1 MAGRIPSEFIDALLA
16 RTDIVSLIN
25 SRVPLRKA
33 GKDYQACCPFHDEKT
48 PSFTVSADKQFYH
61 CFGCGAHGSAIGFL
75 MEYERRDFREAVEDL
90 AQQAGMELPAAGE
103 AVLAGPDPRP
113 LYDLLDR
120 AAALY
125 RRQLRQHPQAPRAV
139 EYLKGRGLT
148 GEVAAAFGLGFAPP
162 GWDFLLGTLGVGAQD
177 RERLL
182 RCGLVIEQDGRRYDR
197 FRDRIMFPIR
207 DRRGRVIGFGGRVL
221 GDEKPKYLNSP
232 ETPVFHKGREL
243 YGLYE
248 AQKANYRPERLLVV
262 EGYLDVIALAQFGIT
277 YAVATL
283 GTATSAEHL
292 RLLLRAAP
300 ELVFCFDG
308 DRAGRDAAWKALE
321 TALPLATGRQQI
333 GFLFLPEG
341 DDPDTLIR
349 RQGRAEFEQHLD
361 TAMPLSDVLF
371 DRLAAQVDMSSL
383 DGRARLATLAKPL
396 LEKVPAGVYRD
407 MLGARLAELVGIARN
422 RLDTD
427 AGVGRKR
434 TGPPELRRRPP
445 REWLVVALVLQHPR
459 LAARIAE
466 LDDDWKTLDKPGL
479 RLLSELLERIAADP
493 GITTAQLVH
502 HAEDSLDEHYRP
514 YLSRLTDLALLADI
528 PEAGREADLLGAVK
542 ALNKEATDAKFER
555 LCNRASLSE
564 LDDETKQSLRGY
576 RSDARPDGL

>member
-1 MAGRIPSEFIDALLA
+1 MAGRIPPEFIDALLA
-16 RTDIVSLIN
+16 RTDIVHLIN

-33 GKDYQACCPFHDEKT
+33 GKEYQACCPFHDEKT
-48 PSFTVSADKQFYH
+48 PSFTVSPEKQFYH

-75 MEYERRDFREAVEDL
+75 MEYERQEFHEAVEEL
-90 AQQAGMELPAAGE
+90 AQQAGMEIPAAGE
-103 AVLAGPDPRP
+103 MVRAGPDPRP
-113 LYDLLDR
+113 LYDLLDQ
-120 AAALY
+120 AARLY
-125 RRQLRQHPQAPRAV
+125 RCQLRRHPAAPRAV
-139 EYLKGRGLT
+139 DYLKGRGLT
-148 GEVAAAFGLGFAPP
+148 GEIAAAFGLGFAPP
-162 GWDFLLGTLGVGAQD
+162 GWDFLLGTLGDSTQV

-182 RCGLVIEQDGRRYDR
+182 QGGLVIEQDGKRYDR

-248 AQKANYRPERLLVV
+248 AQQANRRLERLLVV

-292 RLLLRAAP
+292 QLLLRAAP

-308 DRAGRDAAWKALE
+308 DRAGRAAAWKALE

-349 RQGRAEFEQHLD
+349 RQGRAEFEQHLG
-361 TAMPLSDVLF
+361 TALPLSDFLF
-371 DRLAAQVDMSSL
+371 DRLTDQVDMSSL

-396 LEKVPAGVYRD
+396 LDKVPAGVFRD
-407 MLGARLAELVGIARN
+407 MLGTRLAELVGVARN
-422 RLDTD
+422 RLDTG
-427 AGVGRKR
+427 AGAGRR
-434 TGPPELRRRPP
+434 RAGPPELHRRLS
-445 REWLVVALVLQHPR
+445 REWLAVALVLQHPR
-459 LAARIAE
+459 LAARLPE
-466 LDDDWKTLDKPGL
+466 PDDWKTLDKPGL
-479 RLLSELLERIAADP
+479 RLLSRLLERIAADP
-493 GITTAQLVH
+493 EITTGQLVH
-502 HAEDSLDEHYRP
+502 YLDDSLDEDDRR
-514 YLSRLTDLALLADI
+514 YLNRLTDPALLAGI
-528 PEAGREADLLGAVK
+528 PEDGREADLLGAVA
-542 ALNKEATDAKFER
+542 ALNAEARDAESER
-555 LCNRASLSE
+555 LCRRTSLSD
-564 LDDETKQSLRGY
+564 LDDEEKQRLREY
-576 RSDARPDGL
+576 LSAARRDGA

>member
-1 MAGRIPSEFIDALLA
+1 MAGRIPPEFIDALLA
-16 RTDIVSLIN
+16 RTDIVNLIN

-48 PSFTVSADKQFYH
+48 PSFTVSPDKQFYH

-75 MEYERRDFREAVEDL
+75 MEYERQDFREAVEAL
-90 AQQAGMELPAAGE
+90 AQQAGMQIPTGGE
-103 AVLAGPDPRP
+103 SVQAGPDPRP
-113 LYDLLDR
+113 LYDLLDQVATR
-120 AAALY
+120 Y
-125 RRQLRQHPQAPRAV
+125 RRQLREHPQAPRAV
-139 EYLKGRGLT
+139 DYLKSRGLT
-148 GEVAAAFGLGFAPP
+148 GEMATAFGLGFAPP
-162 GWDFLLGTLGVGAQD
+162 GWDFLLSTLGDSAQT

-248 AQKANYRPERLLVV
+248 AQQAKHRPERLPVV
-262 EGYLDVIALAQFGIT
+262 EGYLDVIALAQFGIA

-308 DRAGRDAAWKALE
+308 DRAGRAAAWKALE

-349 RQGRAEFEQHLD
+349 RQGRAGFEQHLG
-361 TAMPLSDVLF
+361 TATSLSDFLF

-396 LEKVPAGVYRD
+396 LDQVPAGVFRD
-407 MLGARLAELVGIARN
+407 MLSTRLAGLVGVARN
-422 RLDTD
+422 RLDTG
-427 AGVGRKR
+427 AGTGKR
-434 TGPPELRRRPP
+434 RAGPPEPRRRPP
-445 REWLVVALVLQHPR
+445 REWLAVALILQHPR

-466 LDDDWKTLDKPGL
+466 LDDDWKILDKPGL
-479 RLLSELLERIAADP
+479 ELLSELLERIAADP
-493 GITTAQLVH
+493 ELTTAQLVH
-502 HAEDSLDEHYRP
+502 HLEDSLDEHHRH
-514 YLSRLTDLALLADI
+514 YLSRLTDPGLLAGI

-542 ALNKEATDAKFER
+542 ALNAEARDAKFER
-555 LCNRASLSE
+555 LCSRASLSE
-564 LDDETKQSLRGY
+564 LDDEEKQGLRGY
-576 RSDARPDGL
+576 RSKKLFG